1 MQPVPDLYACLG
13 VSPSANFEEIRQA
26 FRQMARRFHPDVN
39 PDPSAADEFKLI
51 AYAHDLLSDPG
62 RRKDYQAQFDA
73 NGMPI
78 IVSQLVGSRNQL
90 TRLSEPQVIY
100 YLVDIRPLV
109 AMNLPDPPLNVCLV
123 IDRSNSMQ
131 GPRLDQVKSAVSQ
144 IVENLSQQDVF
155 SVVSFSD
162 RAEVVIPAQN
172 CTNKPAILSKVS
184 GLNAG
189 GGTEILQG
197 LLTGLL
203 EMQRNLTP
211 SAVNHL
217 ILFTDGRTYGDEDNC
232 LLLATLAEGDGI
244 TVSGLGIGDEWNDS
258 FLDQLAGATGGESH
272 YISSPSIVTRLLTQ
286 QVRGMGGT
294 IAQRLRLQVTCD
306 PGVKLRSAFKVQPE
320 AQPVPIDLQ
329 PLRIGSLRRDQPV
342 SILLEFL
349 VRTPASGEMQNLA
362 RLSVISDIVSLGRID
377 DRFISDVVIRVYDK
391 PESVTPPLAIV
402 SALDKL
408 TLYKL
413 QEKAWAA
420 VEEGDVRAA
429 TSRLQTL
436 ASRLLADGQQ
446 ELANVALAEVSRLNQ
461 TRQVSAEARKKIKY
475 GTRALI
481 APPKSTT
488 TKK

>member
-1 MQPVPDLYACLG
+1 MSPVPDLYACLG
-13 VSPSANFEEIRQA
+13 VSPSATVEEIRQA
-26 FRQMARRFHPDVN
+26 FRHMARRFHPDAN

-51 AYAHDLLSDPG
+51 AYAHDILSDMG
-62 RRKDYQAQFDA
+62 RSKDYQAQFNA

-90 TRLSEPQVIY
+90 TRSSEPQVIY
-100 YLVDIRPLV
+100 YLVDIRPMT

-131 GPRLDQVKSAVSQ
+131 GARLDQVKSAVSQ
-144 IVENLSQQDVF
+144 IVESLNERDIF
-155 SVVSFSD
+155 SVVAFSD
-162 RAEVVIPAQN
+162 RAEVVLPAQN
-172 CTNKPAILSKVS
+172 CANKPAILSKVS
-184 GLNAG
+184 GINAN

-197 LLTGLL
+197 LLAGLL

-217 ILFTDGRTYGDEDNC
+217 VLFTDGRTYGDEDNC

-258 FLDQLAGATGGESH
+258 FLDQLAAATGGESH
-272 YISSPSIVTRLLTQ
+272 YISSPAIVTRLLTQ

-320 AQPVPIDLQ
+320 AQPVPTDLQ
-329 PLRIGSLRRDQPV
+329 PLRIGSVRRDQPV
-342 SILLEFL
+342 SLLLEFL
-349 VRTPASGEMQNLA
+349 VQTPASSETQNLA

-377 DRFISDVVIRVYDK
+377 ERFISDVVIRLGDI
-391 PESVTPPLAIV
+391 PEVMAPPLAIA

-408 TLYKL
+408 TLYRL
-413 QEKAWAA
+413 QERAWAA
-420 VEEGDVRAA
+420 VEDGDVKAA

-436 ASRLLADGQQ
+436 ASRLLTEGQE

-481 APPKSTT
+481 AAPKTAT